1 MHLMWNS
8 SKRRKGLNLNLF
20 IYLFDS
26 LSNAKMSSFVF

>member
-8 SKRRKGLNLNLF
+8 SKRSKGLNFNLF

-26 LSNAKMSSFVF
+26 LSNAKH